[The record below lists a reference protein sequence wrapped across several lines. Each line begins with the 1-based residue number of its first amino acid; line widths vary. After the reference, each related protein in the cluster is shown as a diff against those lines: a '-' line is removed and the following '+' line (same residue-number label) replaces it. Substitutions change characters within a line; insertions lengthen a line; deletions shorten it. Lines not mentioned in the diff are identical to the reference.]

1 MKKTPVLL
9 TVLMAATIMISC
21 EKEKKNTIH
30 NNIIVPPRQEVV
42 VDTIIHQMNPI
53 DQTDQVKW
61 LGNTYRVSVNRH
73 TSDSLSV
80 VTDNNGETR
89 QITTKCIVR

>member
-61 LGNTYRVSVNRH
+61 LGST
-73 TSDSLSV
+73 
-80 VTDNNGETR
+80 
-89 QITTKCIVR
+89 

>member
-1 MKKTPVLL
+1 MAIAGHDLPASSIHHLKTSLEMKKTPVLL

-61 LGNTYRVSVNRH
+61 LGST
-73 TSDSLSV
+73 
-80 VTDNNGETR
+80 
-89 QITTKCIVR
+89 